1 MIQRLTLAALL
12 AALLPLAATASESRA
27 LPLKK
32 PVAPPEGAVALCETY
47 RFACAEGTGA
57 EIGMTA
63 LLTIRDINRRANRQI
78 APLTDAEQYGL
89 PEVWALPTEAGG
101 DCEDYVLWKKRAL
114 IEAGIAPDRL
124 LIATVL
130 DRKRVSHAV
139 LIVRTG
145 GADLVLDNL
154 TDDILTW
161 QQTGYTFLRVQDPT
175 APERWVTSFA
185 GGILG

>member
-1 MIQRLTLAALL
+1 MIHRLTLAALL

-32 PVAPPEGAVALCETY
+32 PVEPPEGARSLCETY
-47 RFACAEGTGA
+47 PFACARGA
-57 EIGMTA
+57 GDDLGMA
-63 LLTIRDINRRANRQI
+63 ELRLVSDINRRANRLI
-78 APLTDAEQYGL
+78 APLSDAEQYGR

-130 DRKRVSHAV
+130 DRARVSHAV
-139 LIVRTG
+139 LILRTG
-145 GADLVLDNL
+145 SSDLVLDNL

-161 QQTGYTFLRVQDPT
+161 RQTGYTFLRVQDPT